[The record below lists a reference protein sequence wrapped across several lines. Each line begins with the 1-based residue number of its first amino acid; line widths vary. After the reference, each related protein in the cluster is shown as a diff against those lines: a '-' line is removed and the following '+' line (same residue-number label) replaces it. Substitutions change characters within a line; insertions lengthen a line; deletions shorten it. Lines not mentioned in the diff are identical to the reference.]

1 MIIAVDIGGTKT
13 LVMLFDEDG
22 AVKKQVRF
30 PTHPDQYHF
39 TQELTSTIEAEFW
52 SPSVSAISVAVA
64 GSVTSAGVAYRYGNL
79 GWGKIDFPS
88 LFAAYDVPVFAANDA
103 NMGALSEVS
112 ELAHTPKL
120 AIYVAIG
127 TGIGTG
133 IVTRG
138 SIENEFTQSE
148 GGHMLLQWQGQL
160 QPWEHF
166 ASGRAITD
174 AYHQRASD
182 IQDPDTWHEIA
193 ERIAAGLQTIIPLLQ
208 PETVIIGGGIGTH
221 FDKFQQPLD
230 NILRH
235 TLTHMASMPT
245 LIQAKHPEEAVP
257 RGCRLYA
264 LRHLTR

>member
-22 AVKKQVRF
+22 TVKKQVKF

-39 TQELTSTIEAEFW
+39 TQELTATIKTEFW
-52 SPSVSAISVAVA
+52 SPSISAISVAVA
-64 GSVTSAGVAYRYGNL
+64 GSVTNAGVAYRYGNL
-79 GWGKIDFPS
+79 DWGEIDFPA
-88 LFAAYDVPVFAANDA
+88 LFAEYDVPVFAANDA

-112 ELAHTPKL
+112 EFSHPPKL
-120 AIYVAIG
+120 AVYIAIG

-133 IVTRG
+133 IVTQG
-138 SIENEFTQSE
+138 SIENEFSQSE
-148 GGHMLLQWQGQL
+148 GGHMLLQWQDQL

-166 ASGRAITD
+166 ASGRAITE

-182 IQDPDTWHEIA
+182 IQNPTTWTEIA
-193 ERIAAGLQTIIPLLQ
+193 ERVAAGLQAIIPLLQ
-208 PETVIIGGGIGTH
+208 PNTIIIGGGIGTH

-230 NILRH
+230 EILQH
-235 TLTHMASMPT
+235 TLTHMATIPT
-245 LIQAKHPEEAVP
+245 ITKAKHPEEAVP